1 MLSKRVLAV
10 AADKVAAKRLAS
22 GLMAAGATVETVAA
36 LSELPRGQLHA
47 DLVVV
52 LVADTGDRGVA
63 EASARLAPGAHLV
76 AVIPSSSLEDT
87 VRVMQAGKVSAV
99 LVADDLEGGRLA
111 GVAHRLMF
119 GDLFGVE
126 KVMPWG
132 VKIYSMLVG
141 DYQEKSVAIAAVS
154 DFAAAIGVRRKYRE
168 AIEQALDE
176 MLMNA
181 LYDAPVD
188 ASGAQV
194 FADVPT
200 KTRISLRMEQK
211 ATVEYGCDGTT
222 FALSV
227 RDSFGTL
234 RRETVLKYLDK
245 CLHDDQQ
252 IDRKGGG
259 AGLGL
264 YIISNAATQFVIN
277 VHPGVATE
285 ALCTFDLN
293 AAKVQLKSFGMF
305 HERIDSSGRLIAG
318 RSRLLSAVTPTVAA
332 GGLQPSRALIGL
344 LSAAI
349 VAILALI
356 GVVAYPR
363 LAPPSH
369 GALAVITQPA
379 GATVEIDGVAKGTTR
394 MDGEP
399 LVITDLVVGQKYKV
413 EVHRAG
419 HASTMEL
426 VTPRPEGLT
435 LSLALPPLAA
445 TLVLATTPPGATL
458 TLDGRDAGMTPTS
471 IADLAPGSTHAVKVT
486 KPGYNDLEQ
495 TVTAPQPGERTEVQL
510 FLVRTPEL
518 AAVRLESDPPGADIL
533 QNGELLAG
541 LRTPVPDHTV
551 QVGRSYSFTMRLVGH
566 MPETITVTVQQGQ
579 TVPVVARLKRGGLY
593 VLETNVPEARVTVTG
608 VASCQSR
615 SGPVVDCPLENG
627 KYRVKLASLRPYI
640 AETWNVV
647 MNGQDVKHKIDL
659 GFVETD
665 SPDLTIKIPGA
676 PADTKRAGFVDGEH
690 RVTLVNAKSGLTII
704 KPVRIVAGRTVK
716 IDARQ

>member
-36 LSELPRGQLHA
+36 LSELPRGTLSA
-47 DLVVV
+47 DLVVM
-52 LVADTGDRGVA
+52 LVSDTGERAIAD
-63 EASARLAPGAHLV
+63 ASSRLAAHAHLV

-87 VRVMQAGKVSAV
+87 VRIMQAGRVSAV

-111 GVAHRLMF
+111 AVAHRLMF

-211 ATVEYGCDGTT
+211 ATVEYACDGST

-234 RRETVLKYLDK
+234 KGETVLKYLHK
-245 CLHDDQQ
+245 CLHSEQQ
-252 IDRKGGG
+252 IDRKEGG

-264 YIISNAATQFVIN
+264 YIISNAATQFLVNI
-277 VHPGVATE
+277 HPNVATE

-293 AAKVQLKSFGMF
+293 APKVQLKSFGVF

-318 RSRLLSAVTPTVAA
+318 RSRLIPAVQPANTQGLAA
-332 GGLQPSRALIGL
+332 SRALVVL
-344 LSAAI
+344 LSGALL
-349 VAILALI
+349 AILALI

-363 LAPPSH
+363 LAPPPR
-369 GALAVITQPA
+369 GAVAVNTQPA
-379 GATVEIDGVAKGTTR
+379 GATVEIDGVAKGTTPQ
-394 MDGEP
+394 DGEP
-399 LVITDLVVGQKYKV
+399 LVIGDLVVGQKYKI

-419 HASTMEL
+419 HEPAIEI
-426 VTPRPEGLT
+426 VTPRKEGLT
-435 LSLALPPLAA
+435 LSMSLAPLAA
-445 TLVLATTPPGATL
+445 TVTVASTPAGASLVV
-458 TLDGRDAGMTPTS
+458 DGKDAGMTPVTLG
-471 IADLAPGSTHAVKVT
+471 DLKPGSSHTVKLT

-495 TVTAPQPGERTEVQL
+495 TVTVPGAGERAEVQL
-510 FLVRTPEL
+510 FLTRVPEL
-518 AAVRLESDPPGADIL
+518 GAVRIVSEPPGAEIL

-541 LRTPVPDHTV
+541 LHTPLAEHTV
-551 QVGRSYSFTMRLVGH
+551 QVGRSYAFTMRLAGH
-566 MPETITVTVQQGQ
+566 MPETVTVTVQQGEI
-579 TVPVVARLKRGGLY
+579 VPISARLKKGGLY
-593 VLETNVPEARVTVTG
+593 VVETNVPEAKLTVSG

-627 KYRVKLASLRPYI
+627 KYRVRLASLRPFI
-640 AETWNVV
+640 AESWNVV
-647 MNGQDVKHKIDL
+647 INGQDVKHKIDL

-665 SPDLTIKIPGA
+665 SPDLTIKLPGA